1 MSGDNRV
8 GYEIL
13 ANKFVVAGFLKDPL
27 PEDVIQ
33 KFEDESAKGRQY
45 AQGYI
50 IHVDRTVRKGLCT
63 ARIRR
68 LLKRS

>member
-27 PEDVIQ
+27 PEEVIQ

-50 IHVDRTVRKGLCT
+50 IHVDRTVRKGPCTRRVRSLCT
-63 ARIRR
+63 
-68 LLKRS
+68 RS